1 MAAIIQYLSTEK
13 AKVIMKDLR
22 DAADQAWTPTV

>member
-22 DAADQAWTPTV
+22 DAKRDDASTS